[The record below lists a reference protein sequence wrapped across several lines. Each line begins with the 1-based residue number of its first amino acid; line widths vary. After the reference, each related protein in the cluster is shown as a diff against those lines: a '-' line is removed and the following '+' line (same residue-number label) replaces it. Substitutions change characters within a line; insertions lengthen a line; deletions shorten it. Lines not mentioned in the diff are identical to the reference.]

1 MLGVKVMVATKKDV
15 HSLIDKMSDV
25 DFSKLCIYLN
35 NSFEKSHKRISA
47 ERKFVEEVRAA
58 ENSVARGNFV
68 ESAQLHEFL
77 GV

>member
-1 MLGVKVMVATKKDV
+1 MLGVNIMVATRKDV
-15 HSLIDKMSDV
+15 HFLIDTMSDV

-35 NSFEKSHKRISA
+35 SSFEKSAERISA
-47 ERKFVEEVRAA
+47 EKRFVEEVRAA